1 MPPFVRA
8 LAFLTSL
15 TLISGTSW
23 GQWQW
28 TDANGKKVFSDTA
41 PPASV
46 PDHAITARP
55 DGRKP
60 KPSAPAD
67 TGVAS
72 PASAA
77 APDPAAAK
85 QLKELE
91 AKRKQAEDAEKA
103 KEKAEK
109 DRQARARAD
118 NCQRAK
124 TAQMALN
131 SGTPMR
137 TMNAQ
142 GERIFMDEAT
152 RKAELTRLQSIIQ
165 QDCGR

>member
-1 MPPFVRA
+1 MA
-8 LAFLTSL
+8 TLGLSCGLA
-15 TLISGTSW
+15 W
-23 GQWQW
+23 AQWQW
-28 TDANGKKVFSDTA
+28 TDANGKRVFSDTA

-46 PDHAITARP
+46 PEHAIISRP
-55 DGRKP
+55 DGRAAVP
-60 KPSAPAD
+60 KTSPPSGEASGSASAPA
-67 TGVAS
+67 A
-72 PASAA
+72 
-77 APDPAAAK
+77 DPAAAK

-103 KEKAEK
+103 KEKAEQA
-109 DRQARARAD
+109 RQARARAD

-131 SGTPMR
+131 SGTPLR

-142 GERIFMDEAT
+142 GERIFMDESA
-152 RKAELTRLQSIIQ
+152 RKAELSRVQSIIQ